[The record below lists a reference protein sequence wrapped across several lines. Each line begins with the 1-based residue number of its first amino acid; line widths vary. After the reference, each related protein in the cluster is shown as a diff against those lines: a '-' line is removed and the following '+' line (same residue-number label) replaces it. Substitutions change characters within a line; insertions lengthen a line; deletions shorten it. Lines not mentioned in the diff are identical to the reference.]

1 MGMIGFLHSTPSPK
15 LTPQV
20 HYGALRAGDK
30 RQDQARALHPLG
42 LVGKKNT
49 GRTGGCVASGGG
61 GRQTARPEAQ
71 TGHPHQG
78 PAAGPC
84 QATPRL
90 SHPHETPSSQPH
102 CPQPRGQ
109 HRGVSSSEVLG
120 FTNGDQGWTQQH
132 AAPGSKPLRFA
143 P

>member
-61 GRQTARPEAQ
+61 GRQLVQRLRQGIHIRALLQVPARPPLACPTPTKRHPHSPTAR
-71 TGHPHQG
+71 
-78 PAAGPC
+78 
-84 QATPRL
+84 
-90 SHPHETPSSQPH
+90 SHGAST
-102 CPQPRGQ
+102 
-109 HRGVSSSEVLG
+109 GVSAAARFWGLQMGTRAGLSSTLPQEV
-120 FTNGDQGWTQQH
+120 N
-132 AAPGSKPLRFA
+132 R
-143 P
+143 